1 MNLRFLEAFLWI
13 AKLGSF
19 SAAAAKL
26 HTTQTAISDRI
37 RTLEQ
42 DFGVRLFERDSRK
55 VVLTGAGQQ
64 LLPYAEQLLGLAQT
78 MRKIMVDRAAQQGI
92 VTLGVIESVVH
103 SWLPELLQAVN
114 QQFPNVVLEV
124 RSDSTPRLR
133 DELLKGAIDIV
144 ILTEQVADPAF
155 ENLLLMAY
163 PMYWCAHPDVAVKVQ
178 TANDF
183 EKLLDTQPVMTFMRD
198 TDAYRDVRRALANSP
213 NVRINPFSSIAAIIS
228 VATSGYGVAGLA
240 LPVIDKYVS
249 SHQLQTIP
257 VGPTLNDLPLY
268 MAYPVTPNTPVIE
281 QIADLIYALSR
292 QNIYAS
298 QP

>member
-64 LLPYAEQLLGLAQT
+64 LLPYAEQLLALAQT
-78 MRKIMVDRAAQQGI
+78 MRKIMVDRASQQGV
-92 VTLGVIESVVH
+92 VTVGVIESVVH
-103 SWLPELLQAVN
+103 TWLPELLQAIN
-114 QQFPNVVLEV
+114 QQFPNVIVEV

-133 DELLKGAIDIV
+133 DELLKGAIDLV
-144 ILTEQVADPAF
+144 ILTEEVADPAF
-155 ENLLLMAY
+155 ENLQLMAY
-163 PMYWCAHPDVAVKVQ
+163 PMFWSAHPDLAAQV
-178 TANDF
+178 TANPAF
-183 EKLLDTQPVMTFMRD
+183 ENLLSEQPVMTFMRD
-198 TDAYRDVRRALANSP
+198 TDAYRDVRRALATIP

-228 VATSGYGVAGLA
+228 VVTSGYGIAGLA
-240 LPVIDKYVS
+240 EPVIAKY
-249 SHQLQTIP
+249 LQAGSLQIIP
-257 VGPTLNDLPLY
+257 HGPKLSDLPLI
-268 MAYPVTPNTPVIE
+268 MAYPVNPNTPVIE

-292 QNIYAS
+292 ESPYARPS
-298 QP
+298 